1 MLQKRY
7 IYLFLSLILIIN
19 SASAATYFVDSENG
33 SDLNNG
39 TTEINAWK
47 TLAKVSSVTLSPG
60 DIVLLKRGGTW
71 REQLNIRGSGV
82 EGLPITFGAYG
93 SGNAPEIL
101 GSESIAGWTEVSP
114 DIWKADLAASVNWL
128 WFISDGN
135 INWGNKVS
143 SLGYLQNEFDF
154 FTASKAVYVYSNGNP
169 LPKYHIEGSVRE
181 YGIIGTAR
189 NYINV
194 ENLNF
199 RFLYKAGIKIERGNN
214 WIISGN
220 TFSYSGE
227 NDTEKWGDGV
237 MIYGSNNIIRNNTSY
252 ENSHSGFA
260 VLGYGLSCYDN
271 IIESNVVYNNYHNNI
286 DIKSNETYFVHNL
299 VVRYNT
305 IFCTDDFTRESVNGV
320 FLQGNN
326 DGSKVVNSLVCYNL
340 IFNPTASGVQV
351 SVYTE
356 GTQVYN
362 NTIYK
367 PRGVNSA
374 CVYMMNG
381 PASVIVM
388 NNIGMNAVGRV
399 LRMEETTNKFI
410 NNNLW
415 YQDSQHSQYIA
426 RIGSTNYTN
435 WEIYKSAT
443 GFDQNSIWG
452 KDPLFNNAPADF
464 SLRDGSP
471 AVDAGTDLGLG
482 FDIYGNII
490 SGKSDLGAFETPEKN
505 LNLRLKVFL
514 QGAFSSGKMKTM
526 YASSGVFPMQNPYNQ
541 NPWNYSGN
549 ESISSTAS
557 DLVDWVLVEIRRG
570 LSVSTAVARKAL
582 LLYSDGTIKDQNGSD
597 VITFEGIAAG
607 NYYVLIRHRNHL
619 SVISSS
625 AVSLN
630 SNPVLVDFS
639 LQSSAYGNNSLIQLS
654 PGLYGMIAGDS
665 NADGVVNLNDFI
677 STGEKFFLN
686 GYHNA
691 DLDMNQKIDIFDF
704 QKSFFN
710 LYKASQITD

>member
-1 MLQKRY
+1 
-7 IYLFLSLILIIN
+7 
-19 SASAATYFVDSENG
+19 
-33 SDLNNG
+33 
-39 TTEINAWK
+39 
-47 TLAKVSSVTLSPG
+47 
-60 DIVLLKRGGTW
+60 
-71 REQLNIRGSGV
+71 
-82 EGLPITFGAYG
+82 
-93 SGNAPEIL
+93 
-101 GSESIAGWTEVSP
+101 
-114 DIWKADLAASVNWL
+114 WL

-381 PASVIVM
+381 PASVTVM

-435 WEIYKSAT
+435 WETYKSAT

-471 AVDAGTDLGLG
+471 A
-482 FDIYGNII
+482 
-490 SGKSDLGAFETPEKN
+490 
-505 LNLRLKVFL
+505 
-514 QGAFSSGKMKTM
+514 
-526 YASSGVFPMQNPYNQ
+526 
-541 NPWNYSGN
+541 
-549 ESISSTAS
+549 
-557 DLVDWVLVEIRRG
+557 
-570 LSVSTAVARKAL
+570 
-582 LLYSDGTIKDQNGSD
+582 
-597 VITFEGIAAG
+597 
-607 NYYVLIRHRNHL
+607 
-619 SVISSS
+619 
-625 AVSLN
+625 
-630 SNPVLVDFS
+630 
-639 LQSSAYGNNSLIQLS
+639 
-654 PGLYGMIAGDS
+654 
-665 NADGVVNLNDFI
+665 
-677 STGEKFFLN
+677 
-686 GYHNA
+686 
-691 DLDMNQKIDIFDF
+691 
-704 QKSFFN
+704 
-710 LYKASQITD
+710 